1 MRSSWPIIAR
11 NAPALESSKPLP
23 TPLRECASVC
33 MNAQEYTCARFCICV
48 ANCVCVCVWRTTER
62 SSCRR
67 SRKEK
72 TPLNTQIL
80 FLVSLPDESRHSA
93 LKTIIGDNH
102 TNTQL
107 KHAII
112 KSHATLAYRLFIH
125 VSNHFVLKLH
135 YTIFTQ
141 QSTYTALTHTLSLS
155 HHHNVYS
162 PFPGE
167 CSVLVEED

>member
-1 MRSSWPIIAR
+1 MHPLS
-11 NAPALESSKPLP
+11 NPASLSQL
-23 TPLRECASVC
+23 LSVC
-33 MNAQEYTCARFCICV
+33 KCV
-48 ANCVCVCVWRTTER
+48 HERTRVHVCTILHMCSQLCVCVCVWRTTER

-141 QSTYTALTHTLSLS
+141 QSTYTALTHTHFLS
-155 HHHNVYS
+155 HTTTTCTPLSQESAVFWWRRTRKKEHKNKR
-162 PFPGE
+162 
-167 CSVLVEED
+167 L